1 MIREITAADVIRGCR
16 QIVGLPTRDD
26 DAIEDAL
33 LAALLRRAGGIL
45 CPCSRT
51 SLRAAVLE
59 GLRDLIEDDTLSER
73 IDAII
78 EGLIIGGDLLELH
91 DVATADQAAK
101 GTWVFAAPPSYVCRP
116 GGSIF
121 LMGTVPDQDSFLP
134 PSLASRVQ
142 YEGNTRVLQPHP
154 DEGLSGALL
163 ELGLQELPEGVWLKA
178 PRAETP
184 ESFIQGYQRELEAQP
199 ASGKVAD
206 LSVLD
211 PTTATDFY
219 PKRWTSPNSGHTGI
233 FVARRPQEFGAP
245 IWCLALLSEGRA
257 VKFIDLPSRR
267 TRWRGSD
274 IAWQY
279 QMAVDRCR
287 GAPQLYRKAETADG
301 VRFDFF
307 SPLPQ
312 WSQRRM
318 MIFGHQVPRSKCL
331 MSFILPS
338 TQSEAEESFLQQRLW
353 LERASNSR

>member
-1 MIREITAADVIRGCR
+1 MIREITAAEVITGCR
-16 QIVGLPTRDD
+16 QIVGLPSAADNS
-26 DAIEDAL
+26 IEDTL

-59 GLRDLIEDDTLSER
+59 GLRDLVEDDALSDR

-78 EGLIIGGDLLELH
+78 EGLIIGGDLLELQ

-101 GTWVFAAPPSYVCRP
+101 GTWVFAAPPSYVRRP

-121 LMGTVPDQDSFLP
+121 LTGTVPDQDSFLP

-142 YEGNTRVLQPHP
+142 HDGVTRVLQPHI
-154 DEGLSGALL
+154 DEDLASALL
-163 ELGLQELPEGVWLKA
+163 DLGIQDLPESVWLKA

-184 ESFIQGYQRELEAQP
+184 EDFMQGYQRELETQP
-199 ASGKVAD
+199 ASGEVAD

-211 PTTATDFY
+211 PAAAVDFY
-219 PKRWTSPNSGHTGI
+219 PKRWTSPTSRHTGA

-245 IWCLALLSEGRA
+245 IWCLALLSEGRTL
-257 VKFIDLPSRR
+257 KFIDLPSRR

-287 GAPQLYRKAETADG
+287 GTPQLYRKTEAEDG

-318 MIFGHQVPRSKCL
+318 MIFGHQVPRSNCL
-331 MSFILPS
+331 MSFVLPPA
-338 TQSEAEESFLQQRLW
+338 QVEAEESFLKQRLW
-353 LERASNSR
+353 LEPTKDSG